1 VIEVRRIGEDDWREW
16 RAMRLAALATD
27 PDAFGST
34 LAEWSGPNDLEERW
48 RARLASSPLSVLL
61 DVDGRTAGMVAAYR
75 PQGAVEVEV
84 VSLWVH
90 PAFRGLGVGEAALG
104 AVVAFAAGEDV
115 LLSVRAANTSA
126 IRLYERCGFVDEGVS
141 PDDPRERRMRRRG

>member
-1 VIEVRRIGEDDWREW
+1 MIGTRRIGEDDWREW
-16 RAMRLAALATD
+16 RAMRLAALAAD

-34 LAEWSGPNDLEERW
+34 LAEWTGPNDLEARW

-75 PQGAVEVEV
+75 PDGPVEV

-90 PAFRGLGVGEAALG
+90 PEFRGLGVGEAAL
-104 AVVAFAAGEDV
+104 AEVVAFADGEDV
-115 LLSVRAANTSA
+115 LLSVRAANPHA

-141 PDDPRERRMRRRG
+141 PDDPRERRMRRPA

>member
-1 VIEVRRIGEDDWREW
+1 MIEVREIGEDDWLQW

-48 RARLASSPLSVLL
+48 RARLAVSPFTALL

-75 PQGAVEVEV
+75 PEGAVEV

-90 PAFRGLGVGEAALG
+90 PAFRGLGVGAAALN
-104 AVVAFAAGEDV
+104 AVVAFADGEDV
-115 LLSVRAANTSA
+115 LLSVRAANTHA

-141 PDDPRERRMRRRG
+141 PDDPAERRMRRPG

>member
-1 VIEVRRIGEDDWREW
+1 VIEVRRIGEDDWVQW

-48 RARLASSPLSVLL
+48 RARLAASPFTALL

-75 PQGAVEVEV
+75 PEGAVEV

-90 PAFRGLGVGEAALG
+90 PAFRGLGVGAAALG
-104 AVVAFAAGEDV
+104 AVIAFADGEDV
-115 LLSVRAANTSA
+115 LLSVRAANTHA

-141 PDDPRERRMRRRG
+141 PDDPAERRMRRPG

>member
-1 VIEVRRIGEDDWREW
+1 MIEVRRIGEDDWVQW

-48 RARLASSPLSVLL
+48 RARLAASPFTALL

-75 PQGAVEVEV
+75 PEGAVEV

-90 PAFRGLGVGEAALG
+90 PAFRGLGVGAAALG
-104 AVVAFAAGEDV
+104 AVIAFADGEDV
-115 LLSVRAANTSA
+115 LLSVRAANTHA

-141 PDDPRERRMRRRG
+141 PDDPAERRMRRPG